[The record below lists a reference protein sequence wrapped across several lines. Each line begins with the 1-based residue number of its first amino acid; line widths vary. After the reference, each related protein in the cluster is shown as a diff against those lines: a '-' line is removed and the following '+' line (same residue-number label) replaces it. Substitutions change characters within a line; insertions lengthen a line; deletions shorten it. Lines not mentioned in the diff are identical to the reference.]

1 MRKFKVDEIIVKLI
15 YKDAENRWY
24 ETIGKIE
31 RDVSVSGGLSVS
43 ICSTGKSC
51 NMIQPETLK
60 AIGDGLKTA
69 WASVGP
75 LVGVL
80 IGAMLTRAWD
90 RRKWINENRKQ
101 EYRELLTTLTSAC
114 TALID
119 NAQHLFKA
127 RLNKSLRE
135 VRISSPFKC
144 CRTAFSSQTRSENEP
159 I

>member
-1 MRKFKVDEIIVKLI
+1 ML
-15 YKDAENRWY
+15 
-24 ETIGKIE
+24 
-31 RDVSVSGGLSVS
+31 
-43 ICSTGKSC
+43 
-51 NMIQPETLK
+51 QPETLK

-75 LVGVL
+75 LVGVI

-119 NAQHLFKA
+119 NAQAIVQGPAEQIFA
-127 RLNKSLRE
+127 RDEYFKSLR
-135 VRISSPFKC
+135 VLQDRIFIANEIGKMNLFD
-144 CRTAFSSQTRSENEP
+144 RWGTAMKDLQETRNFHKFEDTFEAMRKE
-159 I
+159 IVKQAVKV

>member
-1 MRKFKVDEIIVKLI
+1 
-15 YKDAENRWY
+15 
-24 ETIGKIE
+24 
-31 RDVSVSGGLSVS
+31 
-43 ICSTGKSC
+43 
-51 NMIQPETLK
+51 MIQPETLK

-75 LVGVL
+75 LVGVI

-119 NAQHLFKA
+119 NAQALVQSPAEQIFA
-127 RLNKSLRE
+127 RDEYFKSLRVLQDRIFIANE
-135 VRISSPFKC
+135 VSKMDLFDRWGAAMKDLQETKDFRKFEDSFEVM
-144 CRTAFSSQTRSENEP
+144 RNE
-159 I
+159 IVKQAMKV

>member
-1 MRKFKVDEIIVKLI
+1 
-15 YKDAENRWY
+15 
-24 ETIGKIE
+24 
-31 RDVSVSGGLSVS
+31 
-43 ICSTGKSC
+43 
-51 NMIQPETLK
+51 MIQPETLK

-119 NAQHLFKA
+119 NAQALVQSSAEQISA
-127 RLNKSLRE
+127 RGAYFKSLQVLQDRIFIANEIGKMNLFDRWAAAMKDLQETKDFRKFEDSFE
-135 VRISSPFKC
+135 VMKNEIVKEAMRI
-144 CRTAFSSQTRSENEP
+144 
-159 I
+159 